1 MTVALFVVWLAAGIY
16 VTVCLIRPLP
26 PFETRTA
33 ALAVAIPVFVAITV
47 AFAFLTSHAS
57 FD

>member
-1 MTVALFVVWLAAGIY
+1 MTIALFVVWLTAGIY
-16 VTVCLIRPLP
+16 VTISLARPLP
-26 PFETRTA
+26 PFDTRTA